1 MSAAPTLCQNPCETC
16 AKDGLPLLLTRYAL
30 MPKEINAPKLA
41 GNLDAADLK
50 KVPLGSGAH
59 YGLRLLRSGYV
70 YVFDEKRKL
79 WDEYFVTADGFLSKM
94 PPRIRA
100 LKAQPKPATEF
111 QCARN
116 GSAPLAGVITIRN
129 AKHAS
134 NIWIAFSDVEW
145 TDQVF
150 LDHMRNEHRRKHMKC
165 VVVSG
170 GKVAAQPD
178 TAPLDQLEEVL
189 PEFRQGMSDQKFA
202 KWCPHRYNA
211 RQGNAAALL
220 KAAKN
225 IRPGGGAAMV
235 ALHDPVGLAMEIAS
249 LMEVRKATFINEERV
264 AKPRFAASTIASL
277 ETSIREQAKLD
288 DIDGGQQLANSAEIA
303 RANPSN
309 PALWN
314 EYPASDEQIRKYRNP
329 TPASLKLAAD
339 RVWKRYTHD
348 RTGQPRFD
356 YAGSQA
362 WLKTYNEGFKKFD
375 AEQIAPLAQA
385 HVAWMK
391 HPCMVSQLSCNYD
404 SANKES
410 GAAFTAT
417 VVELMRHT
425 TDKQPSYDLY
435 LKWLTAGE
443 FTEENLVMRALG
455 FNQKELIDKLKQAD
469 AAPVDGRAFPSDAAA
484 GAVAAFME
492 KMPGGANAQLTAL
505 LAGLSGPAL
514 KYWDDFNA
522 GTVGTKAAA
531 AMAAINGKQF
541 VRLPMVG
548 NRGQFVQA
556 YMAQMYALNPG
567 LSAKPNEMQA
577 AIAIRVK
584 LLEIEGVKMNSKSKL
599 GWYVI
604 LDKELLTGATRKNLT
619 GQALADELAKAI
631 KTPQDLKKLDMA
643 KAARFRTAATGGA
656 MVLGGVFMAFNF
668 TKLLGD
674 VENGMSHEVAEA
686 KTKLMVGKIAITGF
700 VAEQLGSGLEKLGE
714 TRLRNA
720 AGLSAVKWGERLARF
735 GRFSGFGTGVFL
747 GLWDVSKGF
756 DERSKGD
763 STGLANA
770 YFVSGVSAI
779 AVASTT
785 LALGMG
791 WTAVLGP
798 FAWVAWIILAV
809 GIVIWLGATL
819 FIETHKDNPVQEWL
833 GRCHFGTGQD
843 KYPDTATHL
852 SQYKRA
858 LAG

>member
-30 MPKEINAPKLA
+30 MPREINAPTLA
-41 GNLDAADLK
+41 GNLDSADLK
-50 KVPLGSGAH
+50 KVPLGSSAH

-111 QCARN
+111 RCARN
-116 GSAPLAGVITIRN
+116 GVAPLAGVITIRN

-134 NIWIAFSDVEW
+134 NVWIAFSDVEW
-145 TDQVF
+145 TDKVF
-150 LDHMRNEHRRKHMKC
+150 LDHIKSEEHRKKHMKC

-170 GKVAAQPD
+170 GKIAAQPD
-178 TAPLDQLEEVL
+178 TAPLAQLEKVV
-189 PEFRQGMSDQKFA
+189 PEFKQGISNQKFVN
-202 KWCPHRYNA
+202 WCPHRYND

-220 KAAKN
+220 KVADE
-225 IRPGGGAAMV
+225 IRPGGGAAIV

-249 LMEVRKATFINEERV
+249 LMEVRKVTFMNNESV

-277 ETSIREQAKLD
+277 ETSIREQAKLGE
-288 DIDGGQQLANSAEIA
+288 IEGGQWLADSAELA
-303 RANPSN
+303 RINPNNS
-309 PALWN
+309 ALWN

-329 TPASLKLAAD
+329 TPSSLKLAAD
-339 RVWKRYTHD
+339 RVWKRYSHD
-348 RTGQPRFD
+348 RTGRQRFD

-362 WLKTYNEGFKKFD
+362 WLKSHNDGFKKFD
-375 AEQIAPLAQA
+375 VEQIAPLANA
-385 HVAWMK
+385 HVVWMK
-391 HPCMVSQLSCNYD
+391 HPCMVSHLSCNHD
-404 SANKES
+404 SSNKES
-410 GAAFTAT
+410 GVAFTAT
-417 VVELMRHT
+417 VVDLMRYT

-455 FNQKELIDKLKQAD
+455 FNQKELIDELKQAD

-492 KMPGGANAQLTAL
+492 KMPAGANAHLTAL

-522 GTVGTKAAA
+522 GTVAPKAAA
-531 AMAAINGKQF
+531 VMAAVNGKQF
-541 VRLPMVG
+541 VRLPLVG

-577 AIAIRVK
+577 AIAKQVK
-584 LLEIEGVKMNSKSKL
+584 LLEIEGGKMNSKSKL

-604 LDKELLTGATRKNLT
+604 LDKEALSGATRKNLN

-631 KTPQDLKKLDMA
+631 RTPQDLKKLDMA
-643 KAARFRTAATGGA
+643 KASRFRTAATGGA
-656 MVLGGVFMAFNF
+656 TVLGGVFMAFNF
-668 TKLLGD
+668 TKLLDD

-686 KTKLMVGKIAITGF
+686 KTKLMMGKIAIAGF
-700 VAEQLGSGLEKLGE
+700 VAEQLGNGLEKLGE

-747 GLWDVSKGF
+747 GLWDISKGI
-756 DERSKGD
+756 DVRKGGD
-763 STGLANA
+763 TGLSNA
-770 YFVSGVSAI
+770 YFLSGGAAI
-779 AVASTT
+779 GVATAM
-785 LALGMG
+785 LLAGMNIIALGPLG
-791 WTAVLGP
+791 W
-798 FAWVAWIILAV
+798 ILVAV
-809 GIVIWLGATL
+809 GVLVWLLVTV
-819 FIETHKDNPVQEWL
+819 FIETNKDNDLQEWL
-833 GRCHFGTGQD
+833 SRCHFGAGPE
-843 KYPDTATHL
+843 KYPDTQMHVE
-852 SQYKRA
+852 QYKKA
-858 LAG
+858 LAK

>member
-1 MSAAPTLCQNPCETC
+1 MSAAPTMCQNPCETC
-16 AKDGLPLLLTRYAL
+16 AKAGLPILLTRYAL

-50 KVPLGSGAH
+50 KVPLGSSAH

-79 WDEYFVTADGFLSKM
+79 WDEYFVTADSVLSKM

-100 LKAQPKPATEF
+100 LKVQAKPATDF
-111 QCARN
+111 SCARN
-116 GSAPLAGVITIRN
+116 GAAPLAGVITIRN
-129 AKHAS
+129 AKHAG
-134 NIWIAFSDVEW
+134 NVWIAFSDVEW

-150 LDHMRNEHRRKHMKC
+150 LDHIKSEEHRKKHMKC

-170 GKVAAQPD
+170 GKVAAQAD
-178 TAPLDQLEEVL
+178 TAPLKQIEQVV
-189 PEFRQGMSDQKFA
+189 PEFKQGMGNRQFA

-220 KAAKN
+220 KAAET
-225 IRPGGGAAMV
+225 IRPGGGAAIV

-249 LMEVRKATFINEERV
+249 LMEVRKVTFMNHDSV
-264 AKPRFAASTIASL
+264 VKPRFAASTIASL
-277 ETSIREQAKLD
+277 EASIREQAKLGE
-288 DIDGGQQLANSAEIA
+288 IVGGEHLAKQAEA
-303 RANPSN
+303 GPGAYNPN
-309 PALWN
+309 PALWGVPGDL
-314 EYPASDEQIRKYRNP
+314 EEAERWRTH
-329 TPASLKLAAD
+329 TPQSLKQAASAA
-339 RVWKRYTHD
+339 WKKYTHD
-348 RTGQPRFD
+348 RNGKPRFD
-356 YAGSQA
+356 AAGSQA
-362 WLKTYNEGFKKFD
+362 WLKNYNEGFKKFD
-375 AEQIAPLAQA
+375 VEQIAPLAQA

-391 HPCMVSQLSCNYD
+391 HPCMVSHLSCNYD

-410 GAAFTAT
+410 GVAFTAT

-469 AAPVDGRAFPSDAAA
+469 AAPVDGRAFPSDATA

-492 KMPGGANAQLTAL
+492 KMPAGANVQLTAL

-522 GTVGTKAAA
+522 GKAGSKAAA
-531 AMAAINGKQF
+531 AMAAVSGKQF

-567 LSAKPNEMQA
+567 LSTKPNEMQA
-577 AIAIRVK
+577 AIAKQVK

-631 KTPQDLKKLDMA
+631 RTPQDLKKLDMA

-656 MVLGGVFMAFNF
+656 TVLGGVFMALNF
-668 TKLLGD
+668 TKLLDD
-674 VENGMSHEVAEA
+674 VETGMSHEVAEA
-686 KTKLMVGKIAITGF
+686 KTKLMVGKIAIAGF

-714 TRLRNA
+714 TRLRNMMGR
-720 AGLSAVKWGERLARF
+720 AGAIAPEALKLF
-735 GRFSGFGTGVFL
+735 GRFAGFGTGVFL
-747 GLWDVSKGF
+747 GLWDLSKGV
-756 DERSKGD
+756 DASNKGD
-763 STGLANA
+763 VGLSRA
-770 YFVSGVSAI
+770 YVVSGVAGIS
-779 AVASTT
+779 VAST
-785 LALGMG
+785 LFLVAMG
-791 WTAVLGP
+791 TITLGP
-798 FAWVAWIILAV
+798 IGWILVAAGVL
-809 GIVIWLGATL
+809 IWLAATF
-819 FIETHKDNPVQEWL
+819 FIETNKDNKRQEWL
-833 GRCHFGTGQD
+833 SRCHFGTAAD
-843 KYPDTATHL
+843 KYPDTRTHVE
-852 SQYKRA
+852 QYKLA
-858 LAG
+858 LAE